1 MIMKKGIILLV
12 FVLLFIFGC
21 TSQEIKTLQSI
32 EINEY
37 EGKKLSSIGDFR
49 ENSIKG
55 PQYINI
61 SDYELEI
68 TGLVENPIKLNYDE
82 VLDHQKYKKV
92 VKLNCVEGWSAN
104 ILWEGMLLKDI
115 LEKTK
120 PLSEANTIIF
130 YAYDGYSTSFP
141 IEYVMDND
149 IMIAYKMND
158 VIMPPERGFPF
169 QLVAESKWGYKW
181 IKWITKIELSDDE
194 DYEGYWEKRGYSD
207 TGNLKEGFLK

>member
-1 MIMKKGIILLV
+1 MV

>member
-1 MIMKKGIILLV
+1 MKKILILLLIILIFLV
-12 FVLLFIFGC
+12 GC
-21 TSQEIKTLQSI
+21 TSQEIKTLQGI

-55 PQYINI
+55 PQYVNI

-68 TGLVENPIKLNYDE
+68 TGLVEEPVKLTYDE
-82 VLDHQKYKKV
+82 VIDHQKYKKV
-92 VKLNCVEGWSAN
+92 VKLNCVEGWSVN

-120 PLSEANTIIF
+120 PLPEVNTIIF

-149 IMIAYKMND
+149 IMIAYKMNN
-158 VIMPPERGFPF
+158 VTMPPERGFPF

-181 IKWITKIELSDDE
+181 IKWITKIELSDDKN
-194 DYEGYWEKRGYSD
+194 YEGYWEQRGYSD
-207 TGNLKEGFLK
+207 TGNLNKGFFK

>member
-1 MIMKKGIILLV
+1 MKKGIILLV